1 MKPRIAIPVPHS
13 EAEYADRALPPYLRA
28 IEEAGGEPV
37 VVRLD
42 LPNAEIARL
51 AASCQAILLPG
62 SRADID
68 PQKYGASERHSQTA
82 PADPRRDNA
91 DELLLQDAFNLR
103 KPILGVCYGM
113 QSLNVWRTGTLVQHL
128 ETPITH
134 RAERTVARAHR
145 VALDPESLLARIV
158 APTAGGAELW
168 VNSSHH
174 QAVNAAGDGLRVVA
188 RAEDGVAEALEGTSP
203 GQFVLAVQWHPERT
217 FEQEPASRAIFEAFV
232 KAAQNQ
238 SMPTPGIQNTAV
250 QK

>member
-13 EAEYADRALPPYLRA
+13 EADYAGRALPPYLRA

-37 VVRLD
+37 MINLD
-42 LPNAEIARL
+42 LPNPEIARL

-68 PQKYGASERHSQTA
+68 PQKYGAHDRHPLTA

-113 QSLNVWRTGTLVQHL
+113 QSLNVWRTGTLLQHL
-128 ETPITH
+128 ETPVTH
-134 RAERTVARAHR
+134 RADRTLAKAHR
-145 VALDPESLLARIV
+145 VALEPESLLARIV
-158 APTAGGAELW
+158 GNAAEGSELW

-174 QAVNAAGDGLRVVA
+174 QAVNAAGGGLRVVA
-188 RAEDGVAEALEGTSP
+188 RAEDGVVEALEGTSP

-217 FEQEPASRAIFEAFV
+217 FEDDSASRAIFQALV
-232 KAAQNQ
+232 KAAQ
-238 SMPTPGIQNTAV
+238 T
-250 QK
+250 

>member
-13 EAEYADRALPPYLRA
+13 EADYADRALPPYLRA

-37 VVRLD
+37 VISLD
-42 LPNAEIARL
+42 LSNAEIAFL

-68 PQKYGASERHSQTA
+68 PQKYGMLERHSETA

-91 DELLLQDAFNLR
+91 DELLLQDAFNLH

-113 QSLNVWRTGTLVQHL
+113 QSLNVWRTGTLLQHL

-134 RAERTVARAHR
+134 RAERTLAKAHR
-145 VALDPESLLARIV
+145 VALEPESLLARIV
-158 APTAGGAELW
+158 APAAGTEFW

-188 RAEDGVAEALEGTSP
+188 RAQDGVAEALEGTSP

-217 FEQEPASRAIFEAFV
+217 FPEDAAARAIFHAFIEA
-232 KAAQNQ
+232 AAKK
-238 SMPTPGIQNTAV
+238 PATAAT
-250 QK
+250 